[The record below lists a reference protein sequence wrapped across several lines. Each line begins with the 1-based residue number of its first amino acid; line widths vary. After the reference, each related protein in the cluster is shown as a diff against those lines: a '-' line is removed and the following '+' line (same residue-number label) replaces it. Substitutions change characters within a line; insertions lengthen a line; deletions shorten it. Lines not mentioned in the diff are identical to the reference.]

1 MSNAIMAILFEG
13 KKDLVDDVRLDR
25 AEVIAAAAVDAA
37 WGRRWCSR
45 AVHHREYSICLT
57 ISVIPRDHPCIF
69 LSIFIYY
76 LFVLQACRCSGKAQP
91 SFLFK
96 KRHAV

>member
-1 MSNAIMAILFEG
+1 MAILFEG

-45 AVHHREYSICLT
+45 AMHHREY
-57 ISVIPRDHPCIF
+57 
-69 LSIFIYY
+69 
-76 LFVLQACRCSGKAQP
+76 
-91 SFLFK
+91 
-96 KRHAV
+96 